1 MTRTSKL
8 WRDTHRGLDGLFSLY
23 EVPWN
28 IRPQLIWMLTT
39 TPFATQPENF
49 YLLCLSDKS
58 EMSRLE
64 VWSLFFDVIS
74 VFFKGSTVNL
84 FSELSTKAANRLL
97 LFRYLHKNWTQQV
110 FLRST
115 LRKLTFEKPVRPV
128 FSLSSKNHKVS
139 KELENLWK
147 CSQDQFAASLWFIN
161 LSGVFSSNVRFR
173 QHFAHCALL
182 TTQQRAAA
190 EPRFSTEQL
199 QRCWSS
205 KRFVLQFA
213 GKLRLSKHELES

>member
-1 MTRTSKL
+1 MVLPAFLSLTRTSKL

-128 FSLSSKNHKVS
+128 FS
-139 KELENLWK
+139 
-147 CSQDQFAASLWFIN
+147 
-161 LSGVFSSNVRFR
+161 
-173 QHFAHCALL
+173 
-182 TTQQRAAA
+182 
-190 EPRFSTEQL
+190 
-199 QRCWSS
+199 
-205 KRFVLQFA
+205 
-213 GKLRLSKHELES
+213 